1 MRPSASLS
9 RLRTCYRECLFI
21 SSIVISIAMR
31 SLEMF
36 DSNTSV
42 VDDVI
47 ECRWSE
53 DGLCVLCGGGA
64 TLTQPGMVANGGIL
78 LAVFSGS

>member
-1 MRPSASLS
+1 
-9 RLRTCYRECLFI
+9 
-21 SSIVISIAMR
+21 MR